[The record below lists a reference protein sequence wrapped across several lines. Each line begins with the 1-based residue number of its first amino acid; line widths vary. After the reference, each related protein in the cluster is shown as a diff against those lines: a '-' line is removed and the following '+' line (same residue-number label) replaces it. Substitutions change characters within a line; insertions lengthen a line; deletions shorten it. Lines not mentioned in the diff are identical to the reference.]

1 MSHDGDGDS
10 DSPANDGDGEA
21 LQEGSPTP
29 AQALKGDS
37 PLLDQ
42 EKSGIDPTSSPAKT
56 GVISTFSE
64 VVSNVVP
71 LPVEE
76 TGFVIKD
83 GIAELAIPVELMEER
98 NPLWKCFIAGYFMN
112 DAPHIGSIHAT
123 VNRIWALQGKNN
135 RIDVQFIGKTTVLFR
150 IEDAGVRSRVLKR
163 KFWHIGDFPLMV
175 ELEGFPDKEV
185 AEKSGTEM
193 VAKLLE
199 ELQSVI
205 VRENLLNVSVNQPQS
220 SREKVAQ
227 GPAISGDS
235 LDHSPPIVASNDSGC
250 ISPNRFL
257 LLQDVREEG
266 EIDEEHVEDH
276 VDELDNLVE
285 EVGAAKYLISKPSVV
300 ATKQTSSQRSRG

>member
-10 DSPANDGDGEA
+10 NSPANDGDGEA

-175 ELEGFPDKEV
+175 GEWNPETASAPPDLSAMPLWV
-185 AEKSGTEM
+185 D
-193 VAKLLE
+193 
-199 ELQSVI
+199 
-205 VRENLLNVSVNQPQS
+205 LLNVPGYLYSE
-220 SREKVAQ
+220 R
-227 GPAISGDS
+227 G
-235 LDHSPPIVASNDSGC
+235 L
-250 ISPNRFL
+250 RFL
-257 LLQDVREEG
+257 ARTSGKFIKLHPNTQHCIRMDVAR
-266 EIDEEHVEDH
+266 
-276 VDELDNLVE
+276 LLVE
-285 EVGAAKYLISKPSVV
+285 VDLTKPLPNKISFKGKDGEDVLVSVSYLWLPPRCVSCSKWGHVGKDCKFVKERQV
-300 ATKQTSSQRSRG
+300 K